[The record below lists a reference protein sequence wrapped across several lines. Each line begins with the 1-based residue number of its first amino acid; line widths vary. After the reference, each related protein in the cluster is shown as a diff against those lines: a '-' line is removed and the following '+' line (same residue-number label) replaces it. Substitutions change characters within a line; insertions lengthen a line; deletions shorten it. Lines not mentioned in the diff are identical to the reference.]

1 MRALTILAVLTL
13 TLASGTAVAQAPPE
27 PAEPRSK
34 QAESCSWLKQYRS
47 TLAELGETG
56 RVWFIDDPRG
66 DYVAYTYAEGYVE
79 ISPRTPCW
87 LVDDVVRHEW
97 MHLQMI
103 AMPGDQPH
111 DELVAD
117 CGARLLGADY
127 TPYLDRARR
136 RGMGDRCSGTIRAI
150 ARQLIDRAR

>member
-1 MRALTILAVLTL
+1 MRALTILAVLAL
-13 TLASGTAVAQAPPE
+13 TLATGTAVAQAPPDSTAAAPE
-27 PAEPRSK
+27 

-47 TLAELGETG
+47 TLVELGETG

-66 DYVAYTYAEGYVE
+66 DYVGYAYAEGYVE
-79 ISPRTPCW
+79 ISPRAPCW

-103 AMPGDQPH
+103 ATPGDQPH

-150 ARQLIDRAR
+150 ARELIADAR